1 MKSIRMSQNI
11 GKLLKGLRS
20 WILPEIPDLGFYVE
34 YLPAGMSEAF
44 YKEKLRDIIQQTG
57 PGWIIQVNILPPKK
71 KSDCTQTEPKLCEET
86 QESQEGQKTLKEFV

>member
-1 MKSIRMSQNI
+1 MKSIQMSQNI
-11 GKLLKGLRS
+11 GKILKGLRS

-44 YKEKLRDIIQQTG
+44 YKEKLRDIIQQIG

-71 KSDCTQTEPKLCEET
+71 KSDYTQTEQKLCEET
-86 QESQEGQKTLKEFV
+86 QESQGGRTTLKEFV